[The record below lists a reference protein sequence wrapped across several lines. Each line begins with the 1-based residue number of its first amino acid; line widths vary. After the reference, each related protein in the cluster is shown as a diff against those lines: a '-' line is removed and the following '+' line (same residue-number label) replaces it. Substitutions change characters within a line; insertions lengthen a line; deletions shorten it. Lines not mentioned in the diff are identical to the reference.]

1 MLVTGDTVAQ
11 VQRVLGHP
19 ELAAEMSE
27 HNYNLAR
34 KYYSYS
40 VLERRL
46 QTLLMECFGEDEA

>member
-1 MLVTGDTVAQ
+1 VAQ